1 MLGYKISFNETDD
14 AEELKHHG
22 IKGMKWGVRRTPQ
35 QLGHAPSG
43 RSSRQSV
50 YESPQ
55 GPRKR
60 QAYTKKGYQLT
71 DKELDRRINRLAKEK
86 RYQDLQK
93 EVNSTQMS
101 EGRRFMANVATT
113 VGTAA
118 VSSVATYAVAKAIN
132 SKTGQPVVGRNVKGK
147 DFPGF
152 KMD

>member
-1 MLGYKISFNETDD
+1 MLGYKVNFTAVDETD
-14 AEELKHHG
+14 AMKHHG
-22 IKGMKWGVRRTPQ
+22 IKGMKWGVRRTPE
-35 QLGHAPSG
+35 QLGHRPSA

-50 YESPQ
+50 YESSK

-101 EGRRFMANVATT
+101 EGRRFIANAVTT
-113 VGTAA
+113 VGAA
-118 VSSVATYAVAKAIN
+118 TVSSVATYAIAKAIN

>member
-1 MLGYKISFNETDD
+1 MAGFKVNFTAVDETDVL
-14 AEELKHHG
+14 EHHG
-22 IKGMKWGVRRTPQ
+22 IKGMKWGVRRTPE
-35 QLGHAPSG
+35 QLGHRPSA
-43 RSSRQSV
+43 RSSLQSV
-50 YESPQ
+50 YESPK

-60 QAYTKKGYQLT
+60 QAYTKRGYQLT

-118 VSSVATYAVAKAIN
+118 LSTVATYAVAKAIN
-132 SKTGQPVVGRNVKGK
+132 TKTGQPVVGRNVKGK
-147 DFPGF
+147 DFPGI